1 MIETLLGLPGR
12 VSALLGR
19 LTETRASNL
28 DRLDAAVTSRAPAG
42 TALSNL
48 VWTDAIAAKLGAMHV
63 ETPPTALPAPWILPS
78 GVVFAGSETALGVG
92 SSWGTAYTRTGAGSL
107 RMLAFKGID
116 GIRITIDGVVALS
129 MDGVFSGLNKY
140 AIWGHL
146 SDGNVLSADTPLPF
160 SESILIE
167 ARDASSVG
175 EPQRLYHVIVGT

>member
-78 GVVFAGSETALGVG
+78 GVTYAGSETITAISG
-92 SSWGTAYTRTGAGSL
+92 SFSGAYSRSGAGSL
-107 RMLAFKGID
+107 RMLAFKGIS
-116 GIRITIDGVVALS
+116 GIRVTVDGVVAISVISLDES
-129 MDGVFSGLNKY
+129 KHY
-140 AIWGHL
+140 AIWGAL

-160 SESILIE
+160 KTSLLIE
-167 ARDASSVG
+167 TIDVSSMVPG
-175 EPQRLYHVIVGT
+175 RLYHVIVGT

>member
-19 LTETRASNL
+19 LTETRANNL
-28 DRLDAAVTSRAPAG
+28 DRLDAAVTTRAPSA

-78 GVVFAGSETALGVG
+78 GVTYAGSETITAISG
-92 SSWGTAYTRTGAGSL
+92 SFAVAYSRSGAGSL
-107 RMLAFKGID
+107 RMLAFKGIS
-116 GIRITIDGVVALS
+116 GIRVTVDGVVAISVASL
-129 MDGVFSGLNKY
+129 DEAKHY
-140 AIWGHL
+140 AIWGAL

-160 SESILIE
+160 KTSILIE
-167 ARDASSVG
+167 TLDSSSLVAG
-175 EPQRLYHVIVGT
+175 RLYHVIVGT

>member
-78 GVVFAGSETALGVG
+78 GVTYAGSETITAISG
-92 SSWGTAYTRTGAGSL
+92 SFSGAYSRSGAGSL
-107 RMLAFKGID
+107 RMLAFKGIS
-116 GIRITIDGVVALS
+116 GIRVTVDGVVAISVISLDES
-129 MDGVFSGLNKY
+129 KHY
-140 AIWGHL
+140 AIWGAL

-160 SESILIE
+160 KTSILIE
-167 ARDASSVG
+167 TIDPSG
-175 EPQRLYHVIVGT
+175 MTPGRLYHVIVGT

>member
-1 MIETLLGLPGR
+1 MIETLMGLPGR

-19 LTETRASNL
+19 LTETRANNL

-78 GVVFAGSETALGVG
+78 GVTYAGSETIAPTSGIFSG
-92 SSWGTAYTRTGAGSL
+92 AYYRSGAGSL
-107 RMLAFKGID
+107 RMLAFKGIN
-116 GIRITIDGVVALS
+116 GIRVTVDGVVAISATS
-129 MDGVFSGLNKY
+129 MDEAKHY
-140 AIWGHL
+140 AIWGAL

-160 SESILIE
+160 KTSLLIE
-167 ARDASSVG
+167 TIDVSSAVPG
-175 EPQRLYHVIVGT
+175 RLYHVIVGT

>member
-1 MIETLLGLPGR
+1 MIETLMGLPGR
-12 VSALLGR
+12 VTALLGR

-78 GVVFAGSETALGVG
+78 GVTYAGSETITAISG
-92 SSWGTAYTRTGAGSL
+92 SFSGAYSRSGAGSL
-107 RMLAFKGID
+107 RMLAFKGIS
-116 GIRITIDGVVALS
+116 GIRVTVDGVVAISVISLDES
-129 MDGVFSGLNKY
+129 KHY
-140 AIWGHL
+140 AIWGAL

-160 SESILIE
+160 KTSILIE
-167 ARDASSVG
+167 TLDPSG
-175 EPQRLYHVIVGT
+175 MTPGRLYHVIVGT

>member
-78 GVVFAGSETALGVG
+78 GVTYAGSETITAISG
-92 SSWGTAYTRTGAGSL
+92 SFSGAYSRSGAGSL
-107 RMLAFKGID
+107 RMLAFKGIS
-116 GIRITIDGVVALS
+116 GIRVTVDGVVAISVISLDES
-129 MDGVFSGLNKY
+129 KHY
-140 AIWGHL
+140 AIWGAL

-160 SESILIE
+160 KTSILIE
-167 ARDASSVG
+167 TLDPSG
-175 EPQRLYHVIVGT
+175 MTPGRLYHVIVGT

>member
-78 GVVFAGSETALGVG
+78 GVTYAGSETI
-92 SSWGTAYTRTGAGSL
+92 TAVSYSFSVAYSRSGAGSL

-116 GIRITIDGVVALS
+116 GVRVTVDGVVAISVTSLDES
-129 MDGVFSGLNKY
+129 KHY
-140 AIWGHL
+140 AIWGAL

-160 SESILIE
+160 KTSLLIE
-167 ARDASSVG
+167 TIDVSSMVPG
-175 EPQRLYHVIVGT
+175 RLYHVIVGT

>member
-78 GVVFAGSETALGVG
+78 GVTYAGSETITAISG
-92 SSWGTAYTRTGAGSL
+92 SFSDAYSRSGAGSL
-107 RMLAFKGID
+107 RMLAFKGIS
-116 GIRITIDGVVALS
+116 GIRVTVDGVVAISVISLDES
-129 MDGVFSGLNKY
+129 KHY
-140 AIWGHL
+140 AIWGAL

-160 SESILIE
+160 KTSILIE
-167 ARDASSVG
+167 TIDPSG
-175 EPQRLYHVIVGT
+175 MTPGRLYHVIVGT

>member
-1 MIETLLGLPGR
+1 MIETLMGLPGR

-78 GVVFAGSETALGVG
+78 GVTYAGSETPLPGYYYGFYA
-92 SSWGTAYTRTGAGSL
+92 AYSRSGAGSL
-107 RMLAFKGID
+107 RMMAFKGAT
-116 GIRITIDGVVALS
+116 GIRVTVDGVVAISVTSLYES
-129 MDGVFSGLNKY
+129 NHY
-140 AIWGHL
+140 AIWGAL

-160 SESILIE
+160 KTSLLIE
-167 ARDASSVG
+167 TRIDSTSFA
-175 EPQRLYHVIVGT
+175 PRLYHVIVGT

>member
-1 MIETLLGLPGR
+1 MIETLMGLPGR

-19 LTETRASNL
+19 LTETRANNL

-78 GVVFAGSETALGVG
+78 GVTYAGSETITAPSVG
-92 SSWGTAYTRTGAGSL
+92 FSVAYSRSGAGSL
-107 RMLAFKGID
+107 RMLAFNGIN
-116 GIRITIDGVVALS
+116 GIRVTVDGVVAISTML
-129 MDGVFSGLNKY
+129 DETKHY
-140 AIWGHL
+140 ATWGAL

-160 SESILIE
+160 QTSLLIE
-167 ARDASSVG
+167 TLDSSSPAG
-175 EPQRLYHVIVGT
+175 RLYHVIVGT

>member
-78 GVVFAGSETALGVG
+78 GVTYAGSETIAPMFG
-92 SSWGTAYTRTGAGSL
+92 SFAGAYYRSGAGSL
-107 RMLAFKGID
+107 RMLAFKGIS
-116 GIRITIDGVVALS
+116 GIRVTVDGVVAISVTSL
-129 MDGVFSGLNKY
+129 DEFKHY
-140 AIWGHL
+140 AIWGAL

-160 SESILIE
+160 KTSLLIE
-167 ARDASSVG
+167 TIDVSSTVPG
-175 EPQRLYHVIVGT
+175 RLYHVIVGT

>member
-1 MIETLLGLPGR
+1 MIETLMGLPGR

-19 LTETRASNL
+19 LTETRANNL

-78 GVVFAGSETALGVG
+78 GVTYAGSETITAISG
-92 SSWGTAYTRTGAGSL
+92 SFSVAYSRSGAGSL
-107 RMLAFKGID
+107 RMLAFKGIS
-116 GIRITIDGVVALS
+116 GIRVTVDGVVAISATS
-129 MDGVFSGLNKY
+129 MDEAKHY
-140 AIWGHL
+140 AIWGAL

-160 SESILIE
+160 QTSLLIE
-167 ARDASSVG
+167 TRTDSTSF
-175 EPQRLYHVIVGT
+175 PPRLYHVIVGT